1 MTREQFG
8 ERVSKSKKQKEKRK
22 EKIEKKK
29 KKKVLD
35 IVQRTESYL
44 KCSPGAFRGW
54 RAVHRDR
61 QSS

>member
-1 MTREQFG
+1 MAGESAREFEKAKKKGGRG
-8 ERVSKSKKQKEKRK
+8 ERGN
-22 EKIEKKK
+22 

>member
-1 MTREQFG
+1 MAGEPAREF
-8 ERVSKSKKQKEKRK
+8 EKA
-22 EKIEKKK
+22 KKK
-29 KKKVLD
+29 GGGGGKEEIKKKVLD

>member
-1 MTREQFG
+1 MAG
-8 ERVSKSKKQKEKRK
+8 ERVRKSEKEGGGGERGN
-22 EKIEKKK
+22 K

>member
-1 MTREQFG
+1 MAGEPAREF
-8 ERVSKSKKQKEKRK
+8 EKV
-22 EKIEKKK
+22 KKK
-29 KKKVLD
+29 GGREEEIKKKVLD